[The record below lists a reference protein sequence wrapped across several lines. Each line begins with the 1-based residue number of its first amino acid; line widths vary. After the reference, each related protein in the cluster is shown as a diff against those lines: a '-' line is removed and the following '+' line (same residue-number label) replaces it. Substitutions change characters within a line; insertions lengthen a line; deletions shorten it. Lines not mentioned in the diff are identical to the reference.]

1 MLGVFYRILDVDE
14 MTGSDYLKH
23 LLLGC
28 LDNLLTKLSMSDGD
42 QGESLFQTFYTHF
55 LLLLCS
61 TVIVNW
67 GF

>member
-1 MLGVFYRILDVDE
+1 MTGIIYRILEVDD

-28 LDNLLTKLSMSDGD
+28 LDNLLTKLSMSDED
-42 QGESLFQTFYTHF
+42 QGEYFFQKFHTHI

-61 TVIVNW
+61 TVIVN
-67 GF
+67 

>member
-28 LDNLLTKLSMSDGD
+28 LDNLLTKLSISDEE
-42 QGESLFQTFYTHF
+42 QG
-55 LLLLCS
+55 
-61 TVIVNW
+61 
-67 GF
+67 